1 MSIWGWKHQWV
12 LGVCVWG
19 ACGLAYF
26 LLEHLVFQW
35 NASNVHFPARRP
47 EILVHLA
54 SIENNCDLEALG
66 IICIYYVF
74 TLHIYN
80 MLPKLPLHQ
89 LQCIHQLPR
98 GQTLEDQLQRCSVAS
113 MESDAPV
120 VPPTWSVSRHC
131 CIRWLGSRWSL
142 GGTPG
147 RMAGMAT
154 VHATG
159 HWVGSITNAIGV
171 SVDFLRL

>member
-1 MSIWGWKHQWV
+1 MLEPDLSTLCLWCTLGLRRGRRGVSCVNHVVYVCRYIDMNAKYSIIYIY
-12 LGVCVWG
+12 CM
-19 ACGLAYF
+19 Y
-26 LLEHLVFQW
+26 LL
-35 NASNVHFPARRP
+35 
-47 EILVHLA
+47 
-54 SIENNCDLEALG
+54 
-66 IICIYYVF
+66 Y
-74 TLHIYN
+74 IYN

-89 LQCIHQLPR
+89 LQCIHQLPP

-120 VPPTWSVSRHC
+120 VSPTWSVSRHC

-142 GGTPG
+142 GGTLG